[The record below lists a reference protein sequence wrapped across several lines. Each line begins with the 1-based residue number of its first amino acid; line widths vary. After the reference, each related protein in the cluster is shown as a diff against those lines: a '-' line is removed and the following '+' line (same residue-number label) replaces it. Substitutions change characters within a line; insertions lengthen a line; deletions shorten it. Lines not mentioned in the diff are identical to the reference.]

1 MTTRAKVVITAWA
14 ALFVA
19 MLLAP
24 APARAFPAFAR
35 KYGVRCTA
43 CHESWPKLN
52 DFGRAFRDNGYQM
65 LTGKDD
71 TIFETPGYWPV
82 SVRITPQYA
91 YTQVTNQATDQGTKN
106 LGTGG
111 VGQVGMDLLMG
122 GVLFQNVSFL
132 VVPTGFAP
140 DGQVVL
146 ESAWVRFDNLFGTS
160 WANFKLGR
168 HEVDLPLSAHR
179 PWNLT
184 SVGYQIYS
192 FHASGSASNYDMGE
206 NQWGVEYVGHDR
218 GSANR
223 VAVSI
228 FNVQNSPGSENFW
241 STPGFYL
248 HATHE
253 WVFDGDGPVSAAK
266 LGVFGSYTTWPTTFF
281 TSGGD
286 PIPGTGGNLEPST
299 KIGGEAQIWFGPR
312 ATPFHLIL
320 VYAHGEDNQALI
332 QDATRNGIFNGGYAE
347 FGWTFTLKNLVFGR
361 YDLCKNSQQGVV
373 SNPQDLNDVNA
384 ITVGYRHT
392 FEFSNR
398 SEYAL
403 HAEYS
408 SLQTIGAG
416 VNGLNTRTNQYLVG
430 IDFAY

>member
-1 MTTRAKVVITAWA
+1 MIRMAKIASWAWA
-14 ALFVA
+14 ALIAA

-71 TIFETPGYWPV
+71 TVFETPGYWPV
-82 SVRITPQYA
+82 SVRITPQYE
-91 YTQVTNQATDQGTKN
+91 YTQVTNQPTDQGTKN
-106 LGTGG
+106 LGSGG

-122 GVLFQNVSFL
+122 GTLFQNVSFL

-140 DGQVVL
+140 DGTVVL
-146 ESAWVRFDNLFGTS
+146 ESAWVRFDNLFGSS

-184 SVGYQIYS
+184 DTGYLIYS
-192 FHASGSASNYDMGE
+192 FHANGSASSYDMGE

-218 GSANR
+218 GSRNR
-223 VAVSI
+223 VAVSV

-241 STPGFYL
+241 STPGVYA

-253 WVFDGDGPVSAAK
+253 WLFDGGPVSAAK
-266 LGVFGSYTTWPTTFF
+266 IGVFGSYTTWPTTSF
-281 TSGGD
+281 TIDGE
-286 PIPGTGGNLEPST
+286 PIPGTAGNLEPSM
-299 KIGGEAQIWFGPR
+299 KIGGEGQIWFGPP

-320 VYAHGEDNQALI
+320 VFAHGEDNQALI
-332 QDATRNGIFNGGYAE
+332 PDATQNGTFNGGYAE
-347 FGWTFTLKNLVFGR
+347 LGWTFTLKNLFFAR
-361 YDLCKNSQQGVV
+361 YDLCKNSQQGVPGT
-373 SNPQDLNDVNA
+373 PQDLGNVNA
-384 ITVGYRHT
+384 ITAGWRHT

-398 SEYAL
+398 SEYAVHL
-403 HAEYS
+403 EYT

-416 VNGLNTRTNQYLVG
+416 ANGLNTRTNQYLVG

>member
-1 MTTRAKVVITAWA
+1 MIRRAKIAGWAWA
-14 ALFVA
+14 ALVAA

-71 TIFETPGYWPV
+71 TVFETPGYWPV
-82 SVRITPQYA
+82 SVRITPQYE
-91 YTQVTNQATDQGTKN
+91 YTQVTNQPTDQGTKN
-106 LGTGG
+106 LGSGG

-122 GVLFQNVSFL
+122 GTLFQNVSFL

-140 DGQVVL
+140 DGTVVL
-146 ESAWVRFDNLFGTS
+146 ESAWVRFDNLFGSS

-184 SVGYQIYS
+184 DTGYLIYS
-192 FHASGSASNYDMGE
+192 FHANGSASSYDMGE
-206 NQWGVEYVGHDR
+206 NQWGVEYMGHDR
-218 GSANR
+218 GSRNR
-223 VAVSI
+223 VAVSV
-228 FNVQNSPGSENFW
+228 FNVQNSLGSENFW
-241 STPGFYL
+241 STPGVYA

-253 WVFDGDGPVSAAK
+253 WLFDGGPVSEAK
-266 LGVFGSYTTWPTTFF
+266 IGVFGSYTTWPTTSF
-281 TSGGD
+281 TIDGE
-286 PIPGTGGNLEPST
+286 PIPGTAGNLEPSM
-299 KIGGEAQIWFGPR
+299 KIGGEGQIWFGPP
-312 ATPFHLIL
+312 ATPFHLVL
-320 VYAHGEDNQALI
+320 VFAHGEDNQALI
-332 QDATRNGIFNGGYAE
+332 ADATQNGTFNGGYAE
-347 FGWTFTLKNLVFGR
+347 LGWTFTLKNLFFAR
-361 YDLCKNSQQGVV
+361 YDLCKNSQQGVPGT
-373 SNPQDLNDVNA
+373 PQDLGNVNA
-384 ITVGYRHT
+384 ITAGWRHT

-398 SEYAL
+398 SEYAVHL
-403 HAEYS
+403 EYT

-416 VNGLNTRTNQYLVG
+416 ANGLNTRTNQYLVG